1 MAQKRGNYKASTPAS
16 KKGGSKRKNKQP
28 TQKPAMQ
35 RVAVMGPT
43 GKVRFE
49 WRPW

>member
-1 MAQKRGNYKASTPAS
+1 MARKRGTSKTSAPVS
-16 KKGGSKRKNKQP
+16 KKSGGKKSKQP

-35 RVAVMGPT
+35 RVAIMGPS

>member
-1 MAQKRGNYKASTPAS
+1 MARKRVQPKTSAPAS
-16 KKGGSKRKNKQP
+16 KSGGKKQKQP

-49 WRPW
+49 WRPWS